1 MVLPGIGPL
10 YVTVKRMFEWTAALV
25 ASLQPLP

>member
-1 MVLPGIGPL
+1 MLFGVGPL
-10 YVTVKRMFEWTAALV
+10 YLTINRMFSRTLV